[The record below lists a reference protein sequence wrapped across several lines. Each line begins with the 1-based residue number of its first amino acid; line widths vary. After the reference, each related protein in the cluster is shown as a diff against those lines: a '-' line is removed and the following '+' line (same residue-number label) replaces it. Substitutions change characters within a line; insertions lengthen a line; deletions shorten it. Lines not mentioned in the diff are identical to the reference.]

1 MHLSVDVRM
10 TRQDFKVVRLDD
22 GGTIVVSWHL
32 ARRQACVHHYTGY
45 HFNNTVT
52 DRLVVKI
59 PQATP
64 EQRGTYSC
72 HLQSI
77 DVQNFESCELVIST
91 DLVNAGVIVGVIIG
105 VVVLI
110 ALVIAIIILL
120 RKWRICSKKVVS
132 EEEYG
137 MLPRKNKEIKMEL
150 INFLST
156 SCKEMYEDIM
166 TRFYFVPSLYVN
178 RNTYKVVEFAGKKV
192 FITQECIKPVLSH
205 DKAMQTILHNLHLLA
220 EDEKEAMFV
229 ISQFKYNSY
238 LTTSIDSY
246 HSHQLPRP
254 DTLRKR
260 VKDYGDFDLLIVHR
274 QYGLVVA
281 VVEACV
287 DESGDEK
294 KTTDDT
300 KLQEE
305 IRNGAKRLKNA
316 EHMIRHLLSD
326 TQWDLPVRKTLML
339 PNVSQQ
345 TVEDVLNKQ
354 NKGKTKGKI
363 ALTMSSTDMSKDTC
377 LCSEQLTSANS
388 TRL

>member
-1 MHLSVDVRM
+1 
-10 TRQDFKVVRLDD
+10 
-22 GGTIVVSWHL
+22 
-32 ARRQACVHHYTGY
+32 
-45 HFNNTVT
+45 
-52 DRLVVKI
+52 
-59 PQATP
+59 
-64 EQRGTYSC
+64 
-72 HLQSI
+72 
-77 DVQNFESCELVIST
+77 
-91 DLVNAGVIVGVIIG
+91 
-105 VVVLI
+105 
-110 ALVIAIIILL
+110 
-120 RKWRICSKKVVS
+120 
-132 EEEYG
+132 
-137 MLPRKNKEIKMEL
+137 
-150 INFLST
+150 
-156 SCKEMYEDIM
+156 
-166 TRFYFVPSLYVN
+166 
-178 RNTYKVVEFAGKKV
+178 
-192 FITQECIKPVLSH
+192 
-205 DKAMQTILHNLHLLA
+205 MQTILHNLHLLA

-363 ALTMSSTDMSKDTC
+363 ALTMSSTDMSKVWWRSDKGPYPIILGDTSSLISVCEKLVEKVPNLHLWYASCFHSDMPKGWTGKVFTKPISIPPAILQEKEVLKAVTDCQIFEWVFDSRSPPPTDGPAVKHVLHCGVGHSAGDPHDCDTC
-377 LCSEQLTSANS
+377 STQVVTYLQSLITDKAPSTSTSTPVAGNVHS
-388 TRL
+388 VFRKKTRLPELRLCEGDVLVLTEGH